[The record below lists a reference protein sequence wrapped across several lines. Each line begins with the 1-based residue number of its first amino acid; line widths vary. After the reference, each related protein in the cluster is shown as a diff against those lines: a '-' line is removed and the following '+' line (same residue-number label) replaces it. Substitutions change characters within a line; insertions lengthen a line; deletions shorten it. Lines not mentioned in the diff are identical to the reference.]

1 MKSKEEVPTTNVI
14 CFYVLKYGNY
24 SLLITV
30 EFSRLITFV
39 NKGLHSCVTMS
50 NWTCVE
56 DILRLA
62 QHPQYQDVTIVCKNG
77 KISFN
82 SIVLASM
89 SPLVKNAFSNIPAT
103 HFEEM
108 MTIICQDSDT
118 GDFDDLFISVFKQS
132 EEIKMCKGV
141 LDMLCLLDVDV
152 KKEKKMEV
160 EKTRDFEEIN
170 VHDLVKVE
178 CNIADRGQEG
188 NEKELENNVKM
199 EDDFEDLDSFIDFN
213 DPISEEE
220 NYSISAPKMVSHKD
234 IDSSHYTVVTSGS
247 EKSYKCNKCGRSY
260 TDLKGLKRHVQ
271 EKHFTSDSLI
281 CSICNVFKTPRK
293 DNLTRHMK
301 TCKDAIARQ
310 VTNYVIFFVNV
321 RK

>member
-62 QHPQYQDVTIVCKNG
+62 QHPQYQDVTLVCKNG

-118 GDFDDLFISVFKQS
+118 GDFEDLFISVFKQS

-178 CNIADRGQEG
+178 CNIADKGQEG
-188 NEKELENNVKM
+188 NEKELEDKM
-199 EDDFEDLDSFIDFN
+199 EREKEEDD
-213 DPISEEE
+213 
-220 NYSISAPKMVSHKD
+220 
-234 IDSSHYTVVTSGS
+234 
-247 EKSYKCNKCGRSY
+247 
-260 TDLKGLKRHVQ
+260 
-271 EKHFTSDSLI
+271 
-281 CSICNVFKTPRK
+281 
-293 DNLTRHMK
+293 
-301 TCKDAIARQ
+301 
-310 VTNYVIFFVNV
+310 
-321 RK
+321 

>member
-1 MKSKEEVPTTNVI
+1 
-14 CFYVLKYGNY
+14 
-24 SLLITV
+24 
-30 EFSRLITFV
+30 
-39 NKGLHSCVTMS
+39 MS

-62 QHPQYQDVTIVCKNG
+62 QHPQYQDVTLVCKNG

-118 GDFDDLFISVFKQS
+118 GDFEDLFISIFKQS

-160 EKTRDFEEIN
+160 EKTREFEEIN

-178 CNIADRGQEG
+178 CNIASQEG
-188 NEKELENNVKM
+188 NGKELENNVKM
-199 EDDFEDLDSFIDFN
+199 EEDFEDLDSFIEFN
-213 DPISEEE
+213 DPISEDE

-234 IDSSHYTVVTSGS
+234 IDSSHYTVVISGS

-310 VTNYVIFFVNV
+310 VTKYVICFVNV